1 MKPDS
6 YKERWLELQSQPD
19 IFRIGHLAK
28 QIALSF
34 LDHYFY
40 NDRYRSD
47 YIELLCE
54 MANTSVNPEI
64 SSAASSALFGIIVEG
79 LCDDFEELNARTYN
93 RVMSEVISL
102 QRKTPAGRDLDAEL
116 NEFGLHSPSDFFQRI
131 EKIRAASNNPLPG
144 KLTSP
149 EKIIVLS
156 RVTLGADV
164 AITSIV
170 IQHFQQ
176 LFPNTQIILLGGNK
190 LRDLFGGHDQLII
203 RNVDYC
209 RHGSLGDR
217 LDIWHAVR
225 RTIAAESEGLAPEKV
240 MIVDPDSRLSQ
251 LGVFPLADAATPYLF
266 FDSRG
271 QNNHTRRATMAQLTN
286 QWISQL
292 FGHSG
297 FCYPKVWLQ
306 YNDRKKART
315 LCDGLRKQ
323 ECQHI
328 ITINFGVGGN
338 ERKQLR
344 PEAETKLVRQLLT
357 TPDTVVIL
365 DKGAGNTEQ
374 KRAETLADKIC
385 AAGIQTQE
393 KSVAAMNGNR
403 RMKHGLISV
412 SASIGEMA
420 ALIGCSDEYIGY
432 DSAGQHIAAAEGIPT
447 CTIFAGSNNP
457 DFVRRWC
464 ATGPKG
470 KTRLVHVDTLTSP
483 PAFDDNDIVA
493 RIIHARSEDY
503 QS

>member
-1 MKPDS
+1 MNSNS
-6 YKERWLELQSQPD
+6 YKQRWLKLQSQPD
-19 IFRIGHLAK
+19 ICRISHLAK

-54 MANTSVNPEI
+54 MANSAVTPEI
-64 SSAASSALFGIIVEG
+64 SSAASAALFGIIVEG

-93 RVMSEVISL
+93 RVMSEVISH
-102 QRKTPAGRDLDAEL
+102 QRKTASGRNLNTVL
-116 NEFGLHSPSDFFQRI
+116 NEFELHNSNDLFQRI
-131 EKIRAASNNPLPG
+131 EKIRAASSNPLPE
-144 KLTSP
+144 KLTPP

-170 IQHFQQ
+170 IQHLQK
-176 LFPNTQIILLGGNK
+176 LFPKARIALLGGNK
-190 LRDLFGGHDQLII
+190 LRDLFGGHDQLLI

-209 RHGSLGDR
+209 CHGSLGDR
-217 LDIWHAVR
+217 LDVWHAVR
-225 RTIAAESEGLAPEKV
+225 NTIAAESEELTPGKM

-251 LGVFPLADAATPYLF
+251 LGIFPLADPATPYLF

-271 QNNHTRRATMAQLTN
+271 CNNHTRRATMAQLTN
-286 QWISQL
+286 NWLFAL
-292 FGHSG
+292 FGHSD
-297 FCYPKVWLQ
+297 FHYPKVWLQ
-306 YNDRKKART
+306 NNDREKAQA
-315 LCDGLRKQ
+315 LCDRLRKQ
-323 ECQHI
+323 GCRHI

-338 ERKQLR
+338 ERKQLK

-365 DKGAGNTEQ
+365 DKGAGYTEQ
-374 KRAETLADKIC
+374 KRAETLAAKI
-385 AAGIQTQE
+385 
-393 KSVAAMNGNR
+393 SVAGVKTRETSVTEVNR
-403 RMKHGLISV
+403 NCTIKHGLLSV
-412 SASIGEMA
+412 SANIGEMA
-420 ALIGCSDEYIGY
+420 ALIGCADEYIGY

-447 CTIFAGSNNP
+447 CTVFAGSNNP

-483 PAFDDNDIVA
+483 PAFDDDDIVA
-493 RIIHARSEDY
+493 RIIHARTEDY